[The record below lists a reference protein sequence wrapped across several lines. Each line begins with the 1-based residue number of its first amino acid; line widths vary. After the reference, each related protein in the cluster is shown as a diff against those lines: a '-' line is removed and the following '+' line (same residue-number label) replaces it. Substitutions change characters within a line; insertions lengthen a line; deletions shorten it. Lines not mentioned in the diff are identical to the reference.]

1 MASKNTTAADW
12 AKKGFAQINGGTY
25 QQISKAGGRKTAT
38 VKKLPVLIPGDMPK
52 PNAKIMNATKVEV
65 NGVKFDSKL
74 EAYLYDA
81 LTAAGIEFEFQKVY
95 TLQVGFKYKGET
107 IRPIRIVVDFFLN
120 KQNVVVDTKGWP
132 TPISKLKYK
141 MLKASFIK
149 WHDEPQIFM
158 PSCKEEVNFLITRL
172 KYDKI

>member
-1 MASKNTTAADW
+1 MANWTQKDLQNKEIAMVDGVYRKLEVGKS
-12 AKKGFAQINGGTY
+12 
-25 QQISKAGGRKTAT
+25 RKTAK
-38 VKKLPVLIPGDMPK
+38 VKPLNILIPGDTPK
-52 PNAKIMNATKVEV
+52 PNSKIMNATKVEV

-81 LTAAGIEFEFQKVY
+81 LTVAGIEFEFQKVY
-95 TLQVGFKYKGET
+95 TLQVGFKYKGEA

-120 KQNVVVDTKGWP
+120 KQNIVVDTKGWP

-149 WHDEPQIFM
+149 WQDEPQIFM
-158 PSCKEEVNFLITRL
+158 PGTPNECDFLIIRL